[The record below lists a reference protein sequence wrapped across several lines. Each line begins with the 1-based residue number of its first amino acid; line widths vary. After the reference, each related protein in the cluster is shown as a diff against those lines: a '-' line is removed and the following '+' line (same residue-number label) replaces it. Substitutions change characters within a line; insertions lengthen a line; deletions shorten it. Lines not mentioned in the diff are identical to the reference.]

1 MQRLSV
7 TFGKKY
13 VCKFSAISHGKGV
26 VDGVDGN
33 VKQLVRQKT
42 KSRGKDR
49 VVVQD
54 TFTFANEAKKLTKE
68 TEVIYVSTEEVL
80 QFSQDNPFEDCVVIP
95 GISKMRVIS
104 VISEKASFWR

>member
-1 MQRLSV
+1 M
-7 TFGKKY
+7 
-13 VCKFSAISHGKGV
+13 
-26 VDGVDGN
+26 DGAGGN

-42 KSRGKDR
+42 KSKGKDR

-95 GISKMRVIS
+95 GYLVYQKCMWYQWS
-104 VISEKASFWR
+104 VRKLASGGKIILKIVRRK